1 VVIGQTLVKELTLVI
16 ELSRSQDYV
25 NVQLINLEP
34 ELTITFAQEIIL
46 KFIKLKQL
54 VKSLNREVK
63 PA

>member
-1 VVIGQTLVKELTLVI
+1 VVIGQTSVKELTLVI